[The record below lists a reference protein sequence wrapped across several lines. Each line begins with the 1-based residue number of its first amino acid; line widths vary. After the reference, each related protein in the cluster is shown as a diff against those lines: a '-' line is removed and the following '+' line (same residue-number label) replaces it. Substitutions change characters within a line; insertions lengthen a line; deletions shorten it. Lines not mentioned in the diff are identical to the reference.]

1 MARSSHYP
9 IRTIVNHLKWCRS
22 AVRRVVWQEHTGYR
36 AMPRNPG
43 GELVIVVREEPV
55 YRRPR
60 KGFRYDAIPK
70 YSYAI
75 RSSRQVIKPRRLL
88 IPFASIGQHV
98 VFRLSISQRQLLLPV
113 GQ

>member
-9 IRTIVNHLKWCRS
+9 IRAIEYHLLRCRS

-43 GELVIVVREEPV
+43 GELAIAVCEEPV

-60 KGFRYDAIPK
+60 KGFRYDAIPG

-75 RSSRQVIKPRRLL
+75 QSYPPVIEPRRLL
-88 IPFASIGQHV
+88 ILFASSGQHV
-98 VFRLSISQRQLLLPV
+98 VFRL
-113 GQ
+113 